1 MALFG
6 RKKKAAAA
14 APSAEVTTS
23 QWGTVKEAFVI
34 TRKEKPL
41 TLVWMAALFVGVL
54 AGGIILGISLHHPVY
69 FGIIFTPLSILAAFF
84 FFTRAANSAAFASIE
99 GQLGAG
105 ASVLM
110 AIRRGFSTTPAVI
123 VSRNQDMVHRTV
135 GRPGIILVGEGG
147 AGVRALLND
156 ERKKMERFV
165 AGAPVTE
172 IIVGNGE
179 GQVPLKK
186 LQKHLK
192 KMKKKLSNNQVREV
206 RGRLKAV
213 GGMSMPIPKGPM
225 PKGVR
230 MPKR

>member
-1 MALFG
+1 M
-6 RKKKAAAA
+6 
-14 APSAEVTTS
+14 
-23 QWGTVKEAFVI
+23 
-34 TRKEKPL
+34 
-41 TLVWMAALFVGVL
+41 
-54 AGGIILGISLHHPVY
+54 
-69 FGIIFTPLSILAAFF
+69 
-84 FFTRAANSAAFASIE
+84 
-99 GQLGAG
+99 
-105 ASVLM
+105 
-110 AIRRGFSTTPAVI
+110 
-123 VSRNQDMVHRTV
+123 
-135 GRPGIILVGEGG
+135 
-147 AGVRALLND
+147 RALLND